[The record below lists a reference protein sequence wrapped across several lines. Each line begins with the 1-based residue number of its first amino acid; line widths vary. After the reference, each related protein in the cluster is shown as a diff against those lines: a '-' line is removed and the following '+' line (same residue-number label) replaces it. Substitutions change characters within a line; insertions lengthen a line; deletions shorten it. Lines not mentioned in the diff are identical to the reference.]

1 MGQAAIKITQKLKD
15 DLKKR
20 KIYPEETCETT
31 ITRLLEMTQD
41 DDEPSPST
49 IQNIAKGIADIR
61 AGRVYTSEQVKERL
75 GFK

>member
-1 MGQAAIKITQKLKD
+1 MSQVSINISQKIKD

-20 KIYPEETCETT
+20 RTHPEETYEMT

-41 DDEPSPST
+41 DEELSPDT
-49 IQNIAKGIADIR
+49 IQGIAEGIADIR

-75 GFK
+75 GFE